1 MSFTFPV
8 QREVDRD
15 LDVPIPK
22 ELGLR
27 SLEGGMYG
35 SQNWKTDSK
44 MAVAK
49 RQRREKPEKVE

>member
-27 SLEGGMYG
+27 SLEGGLLG
-35 SQNWKTDSK
+35 S
-44 MAVAK
+44 
-49 RQRREKPEKVE
+49 